1 MRYLPGRRQLRI
13 LSQSHHHSLSTRS
26 LITIEGIKIK
36 GKEGVKK
43 IEEKIGD

>member
-1 MRYLPGRRQLRI
+1 MKDLPELRQLQI